1 MAVSSEGVYLLGSTM
16 KYKGTPVSTI
26 AMKINMMIPP
36 FRLKKMDFHMISIF
50 FFIIIYF
57 GFDFR
62 QIGRLCTYE
71 VAVSVL
77 AASVL
82 AVSEL
87 AASGLA
93 SLD

>member
-1 MAVSSEGVYLLGSTM
+1 M

-36 FRLKKMDFHMISIF
+36 FRLKKMDFYMISIF
-50 FFIIIYF
+50 FFIIYF

-62 QIGRLCTYE
+62 QIGRSCTYE